1 MGQQEESFTSPLLG
15 CYVDPPNNNHD
26 HHQQH
31 QSRERRRSNWCRIVC
46 VSIAILTTIILVG
59 VGANSII
66 WGLGD
71 ESFNGIKYEKTKE
84 ANQGST
90 VESEHGVVAA
100 DDGRC
105 SEVGAAA
112 LRDGGHAVD
121 AAVATALCLGVVHP
135 MSSGIGGGGFIVVR
149 DSSTSKNQAY
159 DCRETAPLAASQ
171 DMYAKNPMTK
181 SHGALS
187 MGVPGEIAGLH
198 AAWLR
203 HGRLPWSKLIQPAIK
218 LAKDGFL
225 VTPCLAQYIKDAKK
239 KIMNDLGLV
248 KVYAPN
254 GNLLQDG
261 DTCYNIELGNSLE
274 MIAKQGPQAFYN
286 GTVGEKLVQDVKKAG
301 GILTMEDL
309 RSYKVDVMD
318 AMTVDVMGFT
328 ILGMPLPS
336 SGTLGL
342 SLVLNILNS
351 YGLADFEKSP
361 LGLHRLIEAM
371 KHMFAIR
378 MNLGDPKFVNTTHY
392 ESEMLSPSFAAKLRH
407 KILDNTTF
415 PPDYYL
421 NKWSQ
426 LQDHGTSHFCI
437 VDAERN
443 AVSLTTTVNYG
454 FGGGVLSPSTGI
466 VLNNE
471 MDDFSTPTEEKE
483 DGLPPA
489 PANYIQPNKRPLSS
503 MTPIIILKGNQLA
516 GVIGG
521 SGGMYIIPA
530 VLQVFLNRFIIG
542 MEPLPAIQRPRVYVK
557 LIPNVVYYE
566 NWTTICGEHIEFSEE
581 NKIFL
586 RDRGHALMSKAGGAI
601 TQLIVQTFQTSTRR
615 ELDGNDQRQGVRN
628 GILTAVSDPRKDGK
642 PAAV

>member
-15 CYVDPPNNNHD
+15 CYVGLPNNNHD
-26 HHQQH
+26 QQQ
-31 QSRERRRSNWCRIVC
+31 QSRETKRSNWYRIVC

-71 ESFNGIKYEKTKE
+71 DSFNDIKYEKTKE
-84 ANQGST
+84 ANQGSA

-105 SEVGAAA
+105 SEIGAST

-159 DCRETAPLAASQ
+159 DCRETAPLAASK
-171 DMYAKNPMTK
+171 DMYAKNPTTK

-198 AAWLR
+198 EVWLR

-225 VTPCLAQYIKDAKK
+225 VTPCLAKYIKDAEK
-239 KIMNDLGLV
+239 KIMNDRGLI

-309 RSYKVDVMD
+309 KSYKVDVMD
-318 AMTVDVMGFT
+318 AMAVDVMGFT

-351 YGLADFEKSP
+351 YGLMDFEKSP
-361 LGLHRLIEAM
+361 LGLHRLVEAL

-378 MNLGDPKFVNTTHY
+378 MNLGDPKFVNTTQY
-392 ESEMLSPSFAAKLRH
+392 ESEMLSPSFAAMLRD

-443 AVSLTTTVNYG
+443 AVSMTTTVNYG

-530 VLQVFLNRFIIG
+530 VLQVFLNRFVIG

-557 LIPNVVYYE
+557 LIPNVVFYE
-566 NWTTICGEHIEFSEE
+566 NWTTICGEHIELSEE
-581 NKIFL
+581 NKSFL

-601 TQLIVQTFQTSTRR
+601 TQLVVQTFQTSTRR
-615 ELDGNDQRQGVRN
+615 ELDGNDQHQGVRN